1 MLSALAA
8 YALFRVIWCETLLPY
23 WHDMAVIYTAYDV
36 SFLVSLLILVPAYRH
51 ILRRVAHPAAHDTA
65 IAA

>member
-1 MLSALAA
+1 MLSALVA

-36 SFLVSLLILVPAYRH
+36 SFVISMLILVPAYRH
-51 ILRRVAHPAAHDTA
+51 ALRRATYPAPHGRA